1 MTSDNFEDFED
12 FENMESDSST
22 EDLLEKLI
30 DDAIQASR
38 LKEKELW
45 ERYHALRN
53 KSRVRSSKE

>member
-1 MTSDNFEDFED
+1 MTSEDFE
-12 FENMESDSST
+12 SDGAT

-45 ERYHALRN
+45 ERWSLSGLFV
-53 KSRVRSSKE
+53 KVQTLS

>member
-1 MTSDNFEDFED
+1 MTSDDFEDFED
-12 FENMESDSST
+12 MQSDGST
-22 EDLLEKLI
+22 EDLLEKLV

-53 KSRVRSSKE
+53 KSRVRSSEE

>member
-1 MTSDNFEDFED
+1 MSSEDFED
-12 FENMESDSST
+12 FEGDGAT

-30 DDAIQASR
+30 DDAVQASR

-53 KSRVRSSKE
+53 KSRIRSSED

>member
-12 FENMESDSST
+12 FENDSST

>member
-1 MTSDNFEDFED
+1 MSSEDFEDFED
-12 FENMESDSST
+12 FEGDGAT

-30 DDAIQASR
+30 DDAVQASR

-53 KSRVRSSKE
+53 KSRVRSSED

>member
-1 MTSDNFEDFED
+1 MTSEDFED
-12 FENMESDSST
+12 FESDDET

-53 KSRVRSSKE
+53 KSRVRSSKV

>member
-1 MTSDNFEDFED
+1 MTSEDFED
-12 FENMESDSST
+12 FESDDET

-30 DDAIQASR
+30 DDAIQSSR